1 MVFEVSIVISISIYS
16 VPTTFYQYFKIY
28 FQLESFP
35 CKQQTQKSQFLQ
47 GRELII
53 KDTELSHRTSSRADR
68 QPRCTKGT
76 ELGERRIRRNPE
88 TFLPQS
94 QLLSPPQLLS
104 PHLCCCFI
112 FSAYQLSPLLA
123 PMSGKCPLL
132 YFSNFSFGFC
142 FCCCFYRYKYRYT
155 LYSKMSLKRI
165 GISLA

>member
-76 ELGERRIRRNPE
+76 ELEERRIRRTPG
-88 TFLPQS
+88 TFLSQS
-94 QLLSPPQLLS
+94 QLLS

-123 PMSGKCPLL
+123 PMSGKRPLL

-142 FCCCFYRYKYRYT
+142 SCCCAYRYKYRCT